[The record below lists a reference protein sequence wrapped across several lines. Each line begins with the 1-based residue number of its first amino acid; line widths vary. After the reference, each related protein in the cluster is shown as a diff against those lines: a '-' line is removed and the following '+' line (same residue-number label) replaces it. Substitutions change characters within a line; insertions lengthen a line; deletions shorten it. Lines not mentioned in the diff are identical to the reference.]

1 MEENNTRPPHSLM
14 IENRTQGVITG
25 VKDVDCFDESQ
36 ILLLTEE
43 GKLLIKG
50 EKLHVRQLD
59 LEKGKVELEG
69 RTDSFSYLSRQSP
82 QTKDSLLKRMFR

>member
-1 MEENNTRPPHSLM
+1 MEEKKTHPLHRLV
-14 IENRTQGVITG
+14 IENRAGGVITG

-59 LEKGKVELEG
+59 LEKGQVELEG
-69 RTDSFSYLSRQSP
+69 RTDSFTYLSKQSA
-82 QTKDSLLKRMFR
+82 QSGESFLKRMFR